1 MSGTFFAVKF
11 DKSPINETA
20 GKIRFWHAE
29 NDYKPVLYDE
39 LGSGA
44 VQSIDSLFTKDQH
57 PLNPMPDKI
66 IKKMEPAE
74 KYWNEV
80 KNELIVY

>member
-1 MSGTFFAVKF
+1 MLAVLHVLKGIVLSCLG
-11 DKSPINETA
+11 DY
-20 GKIRFWHAE
+20 E
-29 NDYKPVLYDE
+29 NMRLC
-39 LGSGA
+39 
-44 VQSIDSLFTKDQH
+44 IDSLFTKDQH

-80 KNELIVY
+80 KNELIAYK